1 MATTTALPV
10 STVRAPVLRGGT
22 TQSPFRRTM
31 HRLLRHRSAQIGIA
45 LMAML
50 LFIAIFADVLAPYA
64 FDEQLRTPGTKPRL
78 EPCVHLLGCEADK
91 PQFVM
96 GLDSNRRDV
105 LSRILFG
112 SRLSLSIGFITTG
125 VAVLFGTVLGA
136 IAGYV
141 SGWSDT
147 AIMRT
152 MDIFQAFPSLLLA
165 IAIVSVLGSGLVNTL
180 IAVAIV
186 DIPTYARIARASVL
200 GVKELE
206 YVNASKALGA
216 SPMRILFTRLLPNSL
231 TPLIVAG
238 TLGIGTTILSAAG
251 LSFLGLGAQPPLSE
265 WGLMLGAE
273 RASVFSAPHLMV
285 FAGVAIMF
293 TVLAFNLL
301 GDGLRDALDPRRK
314 A

>member
-1 MATTTALPV
+1 MA
-10 STVRAPVLRGGT
+10 
-22 TQSPFRRTM
+22 F
-31 HRLLRHRSAQIGIA
+31 
-45 LMAML
+45 L
-50 LFIAIFADVLAPYA
+50 LFIAIFVDVLAPYA

-78 EPCVHLLGCEADK
+78 EPCVHLLGCDATK
-91 PQFVM
+91 PEFVM

-112 SRLSLSIGFITTG
+112 SRLSLSIGFVTTG
-125 VAVLFGTVLGA
+125 VAVLIGTLLGA
-136 IAGYV
+136 IAGYMA
-141 SGWSDT
+141 GWLDT
-147 AIMRT
+147 GIMRV

-186 DIPTYARIARASVL
+186 SIPTYARISRASVL

-216 SPMRILFTRLLPNSL
+216 STLRILFTRLLPNSL

-238 TLGIGTTILSAAG
+238 TLGIGTTILEAAG

-285 FAGVAIMF
+285 FAGIAIMF